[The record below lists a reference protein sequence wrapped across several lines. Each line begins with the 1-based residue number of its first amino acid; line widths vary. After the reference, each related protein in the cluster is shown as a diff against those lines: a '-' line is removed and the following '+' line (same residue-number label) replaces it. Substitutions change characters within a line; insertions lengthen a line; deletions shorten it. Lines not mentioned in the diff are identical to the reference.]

1 MKLTKFGSSCEKF
14 DVWPRP
20 YLFTVVKTYYVLFGR
35 KGEFT
40 SEYMK
45 SRAKDDIVE
54 FMLL

>member
-1 MKLTKFGSSCEKF
+1 M
-14 DVWPRP
+14 
-20 YLFTVVKTYYVLFGR
+20 FTVVKTCYVLFGR